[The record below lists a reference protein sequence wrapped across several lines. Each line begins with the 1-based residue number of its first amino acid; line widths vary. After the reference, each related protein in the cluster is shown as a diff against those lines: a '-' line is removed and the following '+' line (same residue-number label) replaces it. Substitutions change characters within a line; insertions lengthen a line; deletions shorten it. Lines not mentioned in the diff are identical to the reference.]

1 MRLHLGKPREPM
13 VISRHYP
20 TYIGERRLDKPAL
33 FVRWLI
39 GFSWKTGDDFV
50 FVGVKRFR
58 EWGKGDG
65 LPTDPPPADPTKVRT
80 HKENTHG

>member
-13 VISRHYP
+13 IVSRNYP

-33 FVRWLI
+33 FVRWMI
-39 GFSWKTGDDFV
+39 GLSWKTGDDFV

-58 EWGKGDG
+58 EWGKGG
-65 LPTDPPPADPTKVRT
+65 EILAGG
-80 HKENTHG
+80 EE